1 MAREEESNG
10 RDDERARTGVEG
22 FDDLCGGGLLRD
34 HTYLAAGAAGCGKTL
49 FALQFLYNGATKFDE
64 PGVFLATEER
74 PGRIRRNAKRFGWDF
89 EALEL
94 KNKIAFLDG
103 TSTRVGLPSTE
114 KYVEV
119 RGLDMDSLL
128 DDLVRIQ
135 EEIGAVRAVVDSWS
149 SLSYIYGDPAKA
161 RAEALRLAATLEAL
175 GMTALVTSEWSD
187 ENRVL
192 LESFLVDGVILFYN
206 SRKENF
212 RTRSLEVY
220 KMRGSDHSR
229 KIHPF
234 EITPRGIVV
243 HAREEVYGEI

>member
-1 MAREEESNG
+1 MASEEGNT

-94 KNKIAFLDG
+94 KSKIAFLDG

>member
-1 MAREEESNG
+1 MIREEEGDG
-10 RDDERARTGVEG
+10 RESERARTGVEG

-34 HTYLAAGAAGCGKTL
+34 HTYLSAGAAGCGKTI

-64 PGVFLATEER
+64 PGIFIATEER

-103 TSTRVGLPSTE
+103 TSTRVGMPSTE

-119 RGLDMDSLL
+119 RGLDMDAILN
-128 DDLVRIQ
+128 DLVRIQ

-149 SLSYIYGDPAKA
+149 SLSYIYADPAKA
-161 RAEALRLAATLEAL
+161 RTEALRLAATLEAL
-175 GMTALVTSEWSD
+175 GMTALVTSEWAEES
-187 ENRVL
+187 RAL
-192 LESFLVDGVILFYN
+192 PESFLVDGVILFYN
-206 SRKENF
+206 TKEPGKNF
-212 RTRSLEVY
+212 RSRSVEVY
-220 KMRGSDHSR
+220 KMRGSEHSQ

-234 EITPRGIVV
+234 DITPHGIVV
-243 HAREEVYGEI
+243 HAREEIL